1 MKLINLI
8 ITTILWLM
16 EEQEALVE
24 LLEEFLGDHGLHYP
38 NRGQISFN
46 CPVCDEERNK
56 HNLEINYINNVYKCW
71 SCGDSEGTHGSLG
84 KLFDKFGNR
93 KLKKLYNILRPD
105 EVETIV
111 KKRKP
116 KVTLPENFTLFK
128 DSPKVYPVR
137 RQAYN
142 YLKSRGI
149 TDEIIEKFGIGF
161 CDRGSHMGRI
171 VIPSY
176 NKKGTLNYYVGRSWD
191 PNSRAKYRNP
201 EAEKD
206 QIIFW
211 EDLIDWNKD
220 IYLVEGAFD
229 GMFLDNPVV
238 MLGKHMSELLFET
251 IYNNAKG
258 NVIICLDGDAWE
270 NAIKLYHE
278 LNGGELWGKIK
289 IVKLP
294 KDRDV
299 CDLKGEINE
308 YYVEIR
314 D

>member
-1 MKLINLI
+1 
-8 ITTILWLM
+8 M
-16 EEQEALVE
+16 EEEHEAIVE
-24 LLEEFLGDHGLHYP
+24 LLEEIFGDHGLHYS
-38 NRGQISFN
+38 NRGQISLN
-46 CPVCDEERNK
+46 CPICDEGRNK
-56 HNLEINYINNVYKCW
+56 HNLEVNYFNDVYHCW

-84 KLFDKFGNR
+84 KLFDKFGN
-93 KLKKLYNILRPD
+93 KKQKKLYKIFKPD
-105 EVETIV
+105 DTEKKVRV
-111 KKRKP
+111 KKP
-116 KVTLPENFTLFK
+116 KVTLPDNFTLFK
-128 DSPKVYPVR
+128 DSHPVYPIR

-149 TDEIIEKFGIGF
+149 TDDIIEKFGIGF
-161 CDRGSHMGRI
+161 CDKGSHSGRI
-171 VIPSY
+171 IIPSY
-176 NKKGTLNYYVGRSWD
+176 NTTGELNYYVGRSWD
-191 PNSRAKYRNP
+191 PHSRAKYRNP

-211 EDLIDWNKD
+211 ENLIDWNKD

-238 MLGKHMSELLFET
+238 MLGKHMSELMFDK

-258 NVIICLDGDAWE
+258 NVIICLDGDAWD
-270 NAIKLYHE
+270 NAVKLYHE

-299 CDLKGEINE
+299 CDLKGQIDDFF
-308 YYVEIR
+308 VKIL